1 MKARDLPIF
10 TNPKARDRMAA
21 ACRKRGLSLELMP
34 NLLDAYLDFDG
45 MGRRHGIFGD
55 YKDVIDE
62 FIESEVIPRE
72 RSTHAPA

>member
-10 TNPKARDRMAA
+10 TNPKARDRMSA
-21 ACRKRGLSLELMP
+21 ACRKRGLSLELMT

-45 MGRRHGIFGD
+45 MGRRHGIFAD
-55 YKDVIDE
+55 YRDVIDE
-62 FIESEVIPRE
+62 FIESEVLSTE